1 MTSRD
6 DAWFLAGEVRVVF
19 SRLRRRFREVAAFDE
34 LTPSQTAVLSRLAGR
49 EMASSELA
57 DAERVRPQSMAA
69 TVAVLF
75 ERDLVERTRDPNDG
89 RRQVLSLSAGGRA
102 LVDGTRRT
110 RDEWL
115 AHAVGERL
123 TATERETL
131 AAALPLLAR
140 LAD

>member
-1 MTSRD
+1 MADRN
-6 DAWFLAGEVRVVF
+6 DAWFIAGEVRVVF

-34 LTPSQTAVLSRLAGR
+34 LTPSQTVVVSRLAGS
-49 EMASSELA
+49 EMSSSDLA

-69 TVAVLF
+69 TVTVLT
-75 ERDLVERTRDPNDG
+75 ERGLVERAPDPNDG
-89 RRQVLSLSAGGRA
+89 RRQVLSLSAQGRA

-115 AHAVGERL
+115 AHAVDERL
-123 TATERETL
+123 TETERETL
-131 AAALPLLAR
+131 AAALPLLDR